1 MGCHP
6 SHWRTPWFFKMVI
19 APPTSDVDIS
29 SGESNLPGEDFL
41 DDALKYVLFGHA
53 PWSKMIFLWIVINP
67 LIGTNSYILMNIHEQ
82 IPIVWWM
89 TKPLIPRLLQLMTK
103 IDSSHHH
110 YPMLKSL
117 FLMVKSYHYPSIFP
131 LIPLSLTMAHMSVEL
146 WCPEGILARTPGV
159 LDLFIDYKPWIT
171 WGMVYIYNI

>member
-1 MGCHP
+1 
-6 SHWRTPWFFKMVI
+6 MVI

-82 IPIVWWM
+82 IPIV
-89 TKPLIPRLLQLMTK
+89 
-103 IDSSHHH
+103 
-110 YPMLKSL
+110 
-117 FLMVKSYHYPSIFP
+117 
-131 LIPLSLTMAHMSVEL
+131 
-146 WCPEGILARTPGV
+146 
-159 LDLFIDYKPWIT
+159 
-171 WGMVYIYNI
+171 